1 MASILKVTAK
11 WDGFV
16 GAPGYSNFYWK
27 EEDPGASFDAGAVA
41 CGDAVQ
47 KFFNDIKLYFPPHV
61 KWRVQTDVPVINDAT
76 GEMVDIASAGARG
89 DIVGGAGNFA
99 YSAPTGAVVTWRSNG
114 VRNGRRVRGRT
125 FLVPTANNIYQSDGT
140 IDNTHLNEFV
150 TSATALATVT
160 GTQLPLVV
168 WARPSVPGGSDGA
181 AHVVTSASVP
191 DMAAVLRSRR
201 G

>member
-1 MASILKVTAK
+1 MLKVK
-11 WDGFV
+11 VRWSGFI
-16 GAPGYSNFYWK
+16 GSPGWSNFYFDTGNETFHTPADAGPCADRVATFLTANRLKFPSSVTWTIQSDV
-27 EEDPGASFDAGAVA
+27 ESVSAATGQLLNVTSVGARTPITGGAAAGAYSGASGV
-41 CGDAVQ
+41 
-47 KFFNDIKLYFPPHV
+47 
-61 KWRVQTDVPVINDAT
+61 VI
-76 GEMVDIASAGARG
+76 
-89 DIVGGAGNFA
+89 
-99 YSAPTGAVVTWRSNG
+99 TWRTAG

-168 WARPSVPGGSDGA
+168 WARPSTPGGSDGA

>member
-61 KWRVQTDVPVINDAT
+61 KWRVQTDVPVIDDTT
-76 GEMVDIASAGARG
+76 GQMVDIASAGARG

-125 FLVPTANNIYQSDGT
+125 FLVPIAATATAQDGT
-140 IDNTHLNEFV
+140 LD
-150 TSATALATVT
+150 ATAT
-160 GTQLPLVV
+160 GVLFTAAQAYINTAGARSPLV
-168 WARPSVPGGSDGA
+168 WARPTTPGGSDGVS
-181 AHVVTSASVP
+181 HPIISASIP
-191 DMAAVLRSRR
+191 DKVAVLKSRR
-201 G
+201 D